1 MCIFSFQFIAS
12 IFSTRR
18 WVFKFTME
26 NLKIDYKIHKFVG
39 VVTIKVATSAKVRIL
54 TKDYHYAKT

>member
-1 MCIFSFQFIAS
+1 
-12 IFSTRR
+12 
-18 WVFKFTME
+18 ME

>member
-1 MCIFSFQFIAS
+1 MCMSSFQVIAS

-26 NLKIDYKIHKFVG
+26 SKIDCKIHKFVG
-39 VVTIKVATSAKVRIL
+39 VVTIKVAASGKVRIL
-54 TKDYHYAKT
+54 T